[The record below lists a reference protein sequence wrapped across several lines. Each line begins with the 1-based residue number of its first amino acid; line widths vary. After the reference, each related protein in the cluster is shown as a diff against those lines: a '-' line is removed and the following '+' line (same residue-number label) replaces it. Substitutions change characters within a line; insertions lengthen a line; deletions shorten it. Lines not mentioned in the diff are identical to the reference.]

1 MIECK
6 SVGTIATCE
15 GRCFLLHSKSESII
29 KKKKKRKKKKKKK
42 QKLKLGM
49 FVGNEGFLSI
59 NKRRRSWKGKREEE
73 KR

>member
-15 GRCFLLHSKSESII
+15 GRCFLLHSKSGT
-29 KKKKKRKKKKKKK
+29 KKKKKK
-42 QKLKLGM
+42 QKRKLGM